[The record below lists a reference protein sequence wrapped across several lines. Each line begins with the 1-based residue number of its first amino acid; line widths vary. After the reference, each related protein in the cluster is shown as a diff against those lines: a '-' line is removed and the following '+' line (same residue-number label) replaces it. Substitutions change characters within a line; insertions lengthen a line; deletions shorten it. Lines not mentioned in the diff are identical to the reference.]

1 MDNSGNLKKINK
13 IIHPEI
19 KVKMKNFIKKNN
31 KKKFI
36 ILDIPLLFETGGENF
51 VDLVIVV
58 DAPQD
63 IQEERVLSRPNMTK
77 EKFEKIIAEQIPNDV
92 KKKKADFIV
101 DTSISIEDARIQVE
115 NIIRKI
121 KN

>member
-1 MDNSGNLKKINK
+1 MLLLEREIFFKI
-13 IIHPEI
+13 HSDSAA
-19 KVKMKNFIKKNN
+19 
-31 KKKFI
+31 I
-36 ILDIPLLFETGGENF
+36 ILDIPLLFETGGEKF